1 MSIISNVSSNRFS
14 IIKADTLKKEWN
26 LKFYIF
32 FINFYKFSVTVR
44 PIVKYLKELK
54 ELRELRKIIHQYA
67 YEEGV
72 KDLKNFITNSKE
84 VDTIIIKGSALNDI
98 IDKLISE
105 NNK

>member
-1 MSIISNVSSNRFS
+1 MDLLKYYIKKCEEYCNNVETS
-14 IIKADTLKKEWN
+14 KP
-26 LKFYIF
+26 Y
-32 FINFYKFSVTVR
+32 SVEEVR

-98 IDKLISE
+98 VDKLISE